1 MKQYVTKTVLTIKGV
16 ASINR
21 LTESDYYDIRI
32 EEYDSDLMLLNED
45 KTLMNIHYDHSTTN
59 IGGYLSDY
67 VERNN
72 VTRMTIKA
80 VTGLSLE
87 ETLNPFCIK
96 DTWYMEQIMGGDQ
109 EHTRQSVINTTVSG
123 WKSALGE
130 AILFTGVHEN
140 VPVYVE
146 IYMESL

>member
-1 MKQYVTKTVLTIKGV
+1 MKQYVTKTVLTIKGL
-16 ASINR
+16 ASIDKS
-21 LTESDYYDIRI
+21 TENSNYDIKI
-32 EEYDSDLMLLNED
+32 VEYDSDLMLLNED
-45 KTLMNIHYDHSTTN
+45 KTLMNIHYDRSTTN
-59 IGGYLSDY
+59 IGEYLNTY
-67 VERNN
+67 VRENN
-72 VTRMTIKA
+72 VTRIIIKA

>member
-1 MKQYVTKTVLTIKGV
+1 MKQYVTKTVLTIKGL
-16 ASINR
+16 ASIEESS
-21 LTESDYYDIRI
+21 ESDNYDIRI
-32 EEYDSDLMLLNED
+32 VEYNSDLMLLSED
-45 KTLMNIHYDHSTTN
+45 KTLMNIYYDHSTTN

-67 VERNN
+67 VEKNN

-87 ETLNPFCIK
+87 ETINPFYIK
-96 DTWYMEQIMGGDQ
+96 DTWYMEQTMGGDQ
-109 EHTRQSVINTTVSG
+109 EHTKQSVINTTVQG

-130 AILFTGVHEN
+130 AILFTGEYED

-146 IYMESL
+146 VYMESL